1 MKYYRLRHS
10 LEKKELGHYTQI
22 QKMTWDG
29 RPYDDGAFGTQ
40 GLFNP
45 IHNNPAIPT
54 LEFYKSAKITSL
66 IQMVEIGFDE
76 YLIINES
83 FLEFLKPYF
92 NGSFQTWKIKA
103 TKKEVDYT
111 YYIFYLD
118 EYKSDFINYDK
129 STFKLFEDLGAFQY
143 KDLDQEIKIT
153 SDVDYLDK
161 CREFL
166 GLYGIPELQPVKI
179 VLNTSNQEV
188 DFFKCAH
195 NGMAGYYVSERLKE
209 AILENGFTGMRFEEI
224 EEIQN
229 RVLIECV

>member
-22 QKMTWDG
+22 QKTTWDG

-54 LEFYKSAKITSL
+54 LEFYKSAKTTSL
-66 IQMVEIGFDE
+66 IQMVEIGIDE

-83 FLEFLKPYF
+83 FLEFLKPYC
-92 NGSFQTWKIKA
+92 NSPFQTWKIKA
-103 TKKEVDYT
+103 THKEVDYT
-111 YYIFYLD
+111 YNIFYLD
-118 EYKSDFINYDK
+118 EYKSDFINYEK

-143 KDLDQEIKIT
+143 KDLNQEIKIT
-153 SDVDYLDK
+153 SEVDFLDK

-166 GLYGIPELQPVKI
+166 GLYGIPELLPTKI
-179 VLNTSNQEV
+179 VLNTSNQEI
-188 DFFKCAH
+188 DFFRCAH
-195 NGMAGYYVSERLKE
+195 NGMAGYYVSERLKQ
-209 AILENGFTGMRFEEI
+209 AILDNGFTGMRFEEI

-229 RVLIECV
+229 RVLIEYV

>member
-10 LEKKELGHYTQI
+10 FEKKELGHFTQI
-22 QKMTWDG
+22 QKTTWNG
-29 RPYDDGAFGTQ
+29 RPFDKGSFAMQ
-40 GLFNP
+40 LLFDP
-45 IHNNPAIPT
+45 IPTNPAIPA
-54 LEFYKSAKITSL
+54 LEFYKSAKTTSL
-66 IQMVEIGFDE
+66 IQMVEIG
-76 YLIINES
+76 LRLHLTINDAFLD
-83 FLEFLKPYF
+83 FLEPYC

-129 STFKLFEDLGAFQY
+129 SIFKLFECLGGFHY

-153 SDVDYLDK
+153 SDVDFLDK
-161 CREFL
+161 CREFP
-166 GLYGIPELQPVKI
+166 GLYGIPELQPIKI

-188 DFFKCAH
+188 DFFRCAH

-209 AILENGFTGMRFEEI
+209 SIQENGFTGMRFEEI

-229 RVLIECV
+229 RVAIEYV

>member
-10 LEKKELGHYTQI
+10 LEKKELGHYTQT
-22 QKMTWDG
+22 QKITWNS

-54 LEFYKSAKITSL
+54 LEFYKSAKTTSL
-66 IQMVEIGFDE
+66 IQMVEIGIDE

-83 FLEFLKPYF
+83 FLEFLKPYC

-129 STFKLFEDLGAFQY
+129 STFELFEKNYSTISLN
-143 KDLDQEIKIT
+143 QEIKVT

-161 CREFL
+161 CREFI
-166 GLYGIPELQPVKI
+166 GLYGIPSIQPVKI
-179 VLNTSNQEV
+179 VLNTSNEEV
-188 DFFKCAH
+188 DFFRCAH

-209 AILENGFTGMRFEEI
+209 AILNNGFTGMRFEEI

-229 RVLIECV
+229 RVLIEYV

>member
-22 QKMTWDG
+22 QKTTWDG

-54 LEFYKSAKITSL
+54 LEFYKSAKTTSL
-66 IQMVEIGFDE
+66 IQMVEIGFYQ

-118 EYKSDFINYDK
+118 EYKSDFINYEK
-129 STFKLFEDLGAFQY
+129 STFELFEKNYSTISLN
-143 KDLDQEIKIT
+143 QEIKVT

-161 CREFL
+161 CREFI

-179 VLNTSNQEV
+179 VLNTSNQEI
-188 DFFKCAH
+188 DFFRCA
-195 NGMAGYYVSERLKE
+195 NNDMAGYYVSERLKQ
-209 AILENGFTGMRFEEI
+209 AILDNGFTGMRFEEI
-224 EEIQN
+224 EEIQK
-229 RVLIECV
+229 RVLIEYV

>member
-22 QKMTWDG
+22 QKITWNG

-54 LEFYKSAKITSL
+54 LEFYKSAKTTSL
-66 IQMVEIGFDE
+66 IQMVEIGIDE

-83 FLEFLKPYF
+83 FLEFLKPYC

-129 STFKLFEDLGAFQY
+129 STFELFEKNYSTISLN
-143 KDLDQEIKIT
+143 QEIKVT

-161 CREFL
+161 CREFI
-166 GLYGIPELQPVKI
+166 GLYGIPSIQPVKI
-179 VLNTSNQEV
+179 VLNTSNEEV
-188 DFFKCAH
+188 DFFRCAH

-209 AILENGFTGMRFEEI
+209 AILNNGFTGMRFEEI

-229 RVLIECV
+229 RAVIEYV

>member
-1 MKYYRLRHS
+1 MKYYRIS
-10 LEKKELGHYTQI
+10 YSIEKKIIGHNPQV
-22 QKMTWDG
+22 QKTTWDG
-29 RPYDDGAFGTQ
+29 RPYDKGSFAMQ
-40 GLFNP
+40 LLFDP
-45 IHNNPAIPT
+45 IPINPAIPT
-54 LEFYKSAKITSL
+54 FELYKSTKITSL
-66 IQMVEIGFDE
+66 IHMGVVSGHL
-76 YLIINES
+76 YLIFNES
-83 FLEFLKPYF
+83 FLEFLKPYC
-92 NGSFQTWKIKA
+92 NGAFHIWKIKA

-188 DFFKCAH
+188 DFFRCAH